1 VVLENP
7 TDPAAIE
14 ITKLAKKISEA
25 KLNLKGK
32 RLPLA

>member
-7 TDPAAIE
+7 EDPAAIE
-14 ITKLAKKISEA
+14 IRKLAKKIAES
-25 KLNLKGK
+25 KLDLKGK